1 MLMLDYGIYYEFI
14 ELSDYL
20 AGRNNA
26 VPLEGVECG
35 VNYAMVITTN
45 AGLWRYIIGD
55 TVSFVSKNPYKL
67 KITGR
72 TKHFV
77 NAFGEEVIMDN
88 AQVALNHACEITGAQ
103 VREFTVAATFYPQDF
118 TSEGAHQWL
127 FEFEQKP
134 NNLQTFVQALD
145 SKLREVNSDYDAKR
159 FNDLALAMPEIIVLD
174 EGSFFAWMGRRGKL
188 GGQHKVPRLSNTREY
203 VDDLLK
209 HSKVIEKIVNL
220 KD

>member
-1 MLMLDYGIYYEFI
+1 M
-14 ELSDYL
+14 
-20 AGRNNA
+20 
-26 VPLEGVECG
+26 
-35 VNYAMVITTN
+35 
-45 AGLWRYIIGD
+45 
-55 TVSFVSKNPYKL
+55 
-67 KITGR
+67 
-72 TKHFV
+72 
-77 NAFGEEVIMDN
+77 
-88 AQVALNHACEITGAQ
+88 
-103 VREFTVAATFYPQDF
+103 
-118 TSEGAHQWL
+118 